1 VNVPRFD
8 HPELT
13 SDPRQLVDP
22 GSVPAT
28 IPLPILIE
36 PDHQPPVLDPRDEPL
51 VEVLDRR
58 LMVVGAYSQAGWA
71 SARPGAW
78 LREEALSRLLA
89 AVTVLPDEF
98 GLAIFDAWR
107 PLALQEELYR
117 AAYRHPGL
125 PPGFVA
131 PPSDSPTEP
140 PPHLTGGTVDCT
152 LTHSGRPLALG
163 TGYDEFTPL
172 SHAAA
177 FEDQPGVVR
186 ELRRLLF
193 WTMAGAGF
201 VVLANEWWHFEVG
214 TRRWASITGQVPRY
228 GPASPPG

>member
-1 VNVPRFD
+1 MTAPRFD

-13 SDPRQLVDP
+13 ADPRQLLDLD
-22 GSVPAT
+22 SLPAT
-28 IPLPILIE
+28 IPLPVLIE
-36 PDHQPPVLDPRDEPL
+36 PDHQPPVLDSTDERL
-51 VEVLDRR
+51 VEVAGRR
-58 LMVVGAYSQAGWA
+58 LTVVDAYARAGW
-71 SARPGAW
+71 SNARPGAW

-89 AVTVLPDEF
+89 AVSALPDEF

-117 AAYRHPGL
+117 AAYPHPGL

-131 PPSDSPTEP
+131 APSDSPSEP

-152 LTHSGRPLALG
+152 LTHGGRPLALG
-163 TGYDEFTPL
+163 TGYDDFTPL
-172 SHAAA
+172 AHTAA
-177 FEDQPGVVR
+177 FEDEPGVVR

-193 WTMAGAGF
+193 WAMAGTGF
-201 VVLANEWWHFEVG
+201 VVLANEWWHFEFG
-214 TRRWASITGQVPRY
+214 TRRWAAITGQAPRY